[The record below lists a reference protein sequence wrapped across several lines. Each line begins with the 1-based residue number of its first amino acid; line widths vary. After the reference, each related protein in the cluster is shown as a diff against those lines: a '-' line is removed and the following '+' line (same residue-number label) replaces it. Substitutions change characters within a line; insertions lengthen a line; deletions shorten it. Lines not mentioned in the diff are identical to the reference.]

1 MPQLECDAITSQ
13 TIETTQSTLGCT
25 PEVANLS
32 DSELPEE
39 QFLLL
44 VLDALNRLGIGGTLA
59 DYVPC
64 DGAEVARLA
73 YCAVYNKIT
82 PGMQNPP
89 AKIKAAIL
97 WMLNQALCD

>member
-1 MPQLECDAITSQ
+1 MSLECEAILSQ
-13 TIETTQSTLGCT
+13 TVQATQNTLGCT
-25 PEVANLS
+25 PEPANLS

-39 QFLLL
+39 QFLLM
-44 VLDALNRLGIGGTLA
+44 VLDALNRLGIGGTLD

-64 DGAEVARLA
+64 EGAEVARLT
-73 YCAVYNKIT
+73 YCAIYNQIT

>member
-1 MPQLECDAITSQ
+1 MPALECNALLSQ
-13 TIETTQSTLGCT
+13 TVSATQNQLGCT
-25 PEVANLS
+25 PEPANLS
-32 DSELPEE
+32 DSELPEG

-44 VLDALNRLGIGGTLA
+44 VLDSLDRLGIGGSLA

-64 DGAEVARLA
+64 EGAELARTT
-73 YCAVYNKIT
+73 YCQIYAGVT

-97 WMLNQALCD
+97 WLLNSALCD